1 MADDLEEIRRRRM
14 QELMQGQMQQQSQQQ
29 MQRAMQE
36 QQVAEQIKVILNQI
50 LEPAARDRLSNIRI
64 ASPEFARQIEML
76 LIQLYQGG
84 QLPQKLSDENFKKI
98 LEKIRSKKKET
109 KITISSK

>member
-14 QELMQGQMQQQSQQQ
+14 QELMQGQMQQQGSQQ

-36 QQVAEQIKVILNQI
+36 QQVAEQIKIILGQI
-50 LEPAARDRLSNIRI
+50 LEPAARDRLSNIRL
-64 ASPEFARQIEML
+64 ASPEFARQIEIL

-109 KITISSK
+109 KITIESK

>member
-14 QELMQGQMQQQSQQQ
+14 QELMQNQMQQQGSQQ

-36 QQVAEQIKVILNQI
+36 QQVAEQIKVILGQI
-50 LEPAARDRLSNIRI
+50 LEPAARDRLANIRL

-109 KITISSK
+109 KITFESK

>member
-1 MADDLEEIRRRRM
+1 MADDLEEIRRRRL
-14 QELMQGQMQQQSQQQ
+14 QELMQSQMQQQSSQQ

-36 QQVAEQIKVILNQI
+36 EQVASQIKVILNQI
-50 LEPAARDRLSNIRI
+50 LEPAARDRLSNIRT

-109 KITISSK
+109 KITIESK

>member
-14 QELMQGQMQQQSQQQ
+14 QELMASQMQQQGSPQ

-36 QQVAEQIKVILNQI
+36 QQVAEQIKTILNQI
-50 LEPAARDRLSNIRI
+50 LEPAARDRLSNIRL
-64 ASPEFARQIEML
+64 ASPEFARQIEIL

-84 QLPQKLSDENFKKI
+84 QLPAKLSDENFKKI

-109 KITISSK
+109 KITIESK